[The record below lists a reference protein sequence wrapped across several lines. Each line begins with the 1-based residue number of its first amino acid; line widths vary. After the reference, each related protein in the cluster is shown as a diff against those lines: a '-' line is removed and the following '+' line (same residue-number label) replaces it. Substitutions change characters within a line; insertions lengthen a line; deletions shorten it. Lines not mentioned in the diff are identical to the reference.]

1 MACLFFVLLA
11 AAWTDWR
18 EGKICNLHILI
29 GIGSWIFVTLFCG
42 LMVNA
47 VGGPVGFPAGVWEES
62 SPAGIAGG
70 APGSLD
76 TSMGSNWDT
85 PMGSNWDT
93 AMGSSLDTPIGSWDK
108 HLSVGFCTVLG
119 KGLEV
124 LRFAGRMAVVCI
136 IFYPLF
142 RCRMIGAGDIKL
154 MGLCVGYLG
163 YSDGIY
169 MLFLSFV
176 PAAAVSAWKLCR
188 SEKLW
193 EKMEELAAFAV
204 KIRREKR
211 LVRYRSRYCRAD
223 LIPLGPCLLLGYCFY
238 LWLC

>member
-1 MACLFFVLLA
+1 MGNSRDICL
-11 AAWTDWR
+11 
-18 EGKICNLHILI
+18 
-29 GIGSWIFVTLFCG
+29 S
-42 LMVNA
+42 MV
-47 VGGPVGFPAGVWEES
+47 
-62 SPAGIAGG
+62 
-70 APGSLD
+70 
-76 TSMGSNWDT
+76 
-85 PMGSNWDT
+85 
-93 AMGSSLDTPIGSWDK
+93 
-108 HLSVGFCTVLG
+108 FCTVME
-119 KGLEV
+119 KGLEI

-204 KIRREKR
+204 KISREKR